1 MFLRSNTNL
10 LIHIKIVAIPSR
22 QHENRMIT
30 SGFKSFG
37 IIMMRNLISELLTR
51 LAEKEEESKEFVAQI
66 EALEIVVTAILHRM
80 GHQDQQAITCSIED
94 SLANVKPSDTVTSY
108 DTDLLKKY
116 LIRLL
121 NRPSV

>member
-1 MFLRSNTNL
+1 
-10 LIHIKIVAIPSR
+10 
-22 QHENRMIT
+22 
-30 SGFKSFG
+30 
-37 IIMMRNLISELLTR
+37 MMRNLISELLTR

-80 GHQDQQAITCSIED
+80 GHQDQQAITSSIED